1 MADAPVVL
9 DRADMQGLIV
19 RGYGGLPCA
28 QFHLLRIT
36 DRAAA
41 RRYLRTLE
49 VTPAEKPA
57 SAREVALH
65 VALTADGLR
74 ELQLPA
80 EVLATFSREF
90 LEGMDEPSRST
101 SLGDDLENAP
111 EKWRWGH
118 AERPHVMLMVYA
130 VSDRRLEAELRRQE
144 AAYGA
149 GLRLIENGRQET
161 RQIPDQ
167 KEHFGFRDG
176 ISTPPVAEFGK
187 RDGNEFWTTPI
198 APGEFV
204 LGYLNEH
211 KTYSESPTVPLSAPG
226 AADLPPT
233 VENVSYPAHPAADLG
248 KNGTYLVVRELE
260 QDVPGFWRYMAEKSR
275 EGGVAPITLA
285 AKMVGRWPNGA
296 PLVTHPDGS
305 TAQSSNENAFR
316 YAHED
321 PDGLACPI
329 GSHIRR
335 ASPRDQLGAGRS
347 EEQSEQMVRKHQML
361 RRART
366 FGHRY
371 DPSMDPREMLAKAV
385 PTEDER
391 RGLHFIC
398 LVSHIGRQFEFVQ
411 RAWIQSPV
419 FGTLYKDGDPVIGGR
434 RKYPDPNINDEFT
447 CPARPVRRK
456 YKHLP
461 QFTTL
466 VGGGYFFLPGLAALQ
481 YIAREHGA

>member
-1 MADAPVVL
+1 
-9 DRADMQGLIV
+9 MQGLIV

-36 DRAAA
+36 DRVAA
-41 RRYLRTLE
+41 RRYLRKLD
-49 VTPAEKPA
+49 VTPAEKPE
-57 SAREVALH
+57 SAREIALH
-65 VALTADGLR
+65 VAFTAEGLKAL
-74 ELQLPA
+74 ELPA
-80 EVLATFSREF
+80 EVYATFSREF
-90 LEGMDEPSRST
+90 LDGMDEETHSK
-101 SLGDDLENAP
+101 SLGDVLENAP
-111 EKWRWGH
+111 GAWRWGH
-118 AERPHVMLMVYA
+118 AQDARVHVLLMVYA
-130 VSDRRLEAELRRQE
+130 ISDERLAAELRRQE
-144 AAYGA
+144 AAYGG
-149 GLRLIENGRQET
+149 GLRLIPNGRQET
-161 RQIPDQ
+161 RQIPAQ

-176 ISTPPVAEFGK
+176 ISSPPVAEFGGRK
-187 RDGNEFWTTPI
+187 EVEFWTDPI

-204 LGYLNEH
+204 LGYRNEH
-211 KTYSESPTVPLSAPG
+211 HTYSESPTVSLSAPG
-226 AADLPPT
+226 ASELPPT

-248 KNGTYLVVRELE
+248 KNGTYLVFRELE

-275 EGGVAPITLA
+275 EAGVAPITLA
-285 AKMVGRWPNGA
+285 SKMVGRWPNGA
-296 PLVTHPDGS
+296 PLATHPHGS
-305 TAQSSNENAFR
+305 TAESSNENSFL
-316 YAHED
+316 YAEKD

-347 EEQSEQMVRKHQML
+347 VEQSVQMVRKHQML
-361 RRART
+361 RRGRT

-371 DPSMDPREMLAKAV
+371 EQSMDPREVLAKAV
-385 PTEDER
+385 PTEDQR

-447 CPARPVRRK
+447 VPAEPVRRK
-456 YKHLP
+456 YKHMP

-466 VGGGYFFLPGLAALQ
+466 VGGAYFFMPGLKALQ
-481 YIAREHGA
+481 YIVREPGA